1 MQAYTALSGAINLRD
16 SAYRGNGFSLLLFA
30 PLVVVQLIS
39 VGALGRLA
47 QELLF

>member
-30 PLVVVQLIS
+30 PLVPNDAAVIPMKD
-39 VGALGRLA
+39 
-47 QELLF
+47 F